1 MTSPKDQS
9 TASSEASSST
19 AAPAVAQ
26 ADSGESSVTVTGKE
40 PAVASAPPAVD
51 ENYDSS
57 ASYSNPSYANSSTL
71 TKSLPPGMTLFGPTS
86 TYRPSAGKKA
96 TKETLDDLLS
106 EPELPLSQKILTL
119 HPIPKAP
126 WLQEQPS
133 IYTVNYPRP
142 VFSTPNK
149 EDIPLVLGG
158 DRQERRMKVLGA
170 ITGMSAGELRG
181 LRRCTVESRYV
192 VNMTKKG
199 KM

>member
-1 MTSPKDQS
+1 
-9 TASSEASSST
+9 
-19 AAPAVAQ
+19 
-26 ADSGESSVTVTGKE
+26 
-40 PAVASAPPAVD
+40 
-51 ENYDSS
+51 
-57 ASYSNPSYANSSTL
+57 
-71 TKSLPPGMTLFGPTS
+71 MTLFGPTS
-86 TYRPSAGKKA
+86 TYRPPSSNGKT
-96 TKETLDDLLS
+96 TKESLEALTA
-106 EPELPLSQKILTL
+106 EPDIPLSQKILTL

-126 WLQEQPS
+126 WLEKQPS

-170 ITGMSAGELRG
+170 ITGMTAGELRG

>member
-1 MTSPKDQS
+1 
-9 TASSEASSST
+9 
-19 AAPAVAQ
+19 
-26 ADSGESSVTVTGKE
+26 
-40 PAVASAPPAVD
+40 
-51 ENYDSS
+51 
-57 ASYSNPSYANSSTL
+57 
-71 TKSLPPGMTLFGPTS
+71 MTLFGPTN
-86 TYRPSAGKKA
+86 TYRPTPPSGSGSGSSKV
-96 TKETLDDLLS
+96 TKESLEAMTA
-106 EPELPLSQKILTL
+106 EPDIPLSQKILTL

-126 WLQEQPS
+126 WLKEQPS

-142 VFSTPNK
+142 VFPTPDK

-170 ITGMSAGELRG
+170 ITGMTAGELRG